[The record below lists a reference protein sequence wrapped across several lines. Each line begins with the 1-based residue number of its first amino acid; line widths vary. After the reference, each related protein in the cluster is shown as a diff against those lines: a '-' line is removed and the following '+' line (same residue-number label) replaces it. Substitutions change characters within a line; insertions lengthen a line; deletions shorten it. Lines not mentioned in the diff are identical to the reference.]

1 MLNSTQKTPD
11 NPESFAAK
19 KSFKKEQSKE
29 KGLLRQLIIL
39 SDDNIITVNCVENIR

>member
-1 MLNSTQKTPD
+1 MQNFKQKTPD

-29 KGLLRQLIIL
+29 KGLIRQPIMV
-39 SDDNIITVNCVENIR
+39 SDNNIITV